1 MPKRPGHS
9 MNGGTVS
16 VSCAPPDQPA
26 EQRRFTKASLQPNA
40 ARLQVRVQNVN
51 RCDTLPRSVRNE
63 TDTFRDRYVID

>member
-1 MPKRPGHS
+1 

-40 ARLQVRVQNVN
+40 ARLQVRVYNNDVNVKI
-51 RCDTLPRSVRNE
+51 LKISSVRNE